1 MMTKKRFVDTTSKRK
16 RRAEIQRPLI
26 DSRLILRLALT
37 NGTAISLD

>member
-1 MMTKKRFVDTTSKRK
+1 MTKKCRVETTTRK

-26 DSRLILRLALT
+26 DPRLILRLALT